1 MRLPSIPLNIVKLLI
16 PITVLVNKMSK
27 RNQKGYYILPFKG
40 TLSPH
45 EIFSYMKHMDPLST
59 KKSSEFHNPL
69 KNTLKVQF
77 SVLNRAKNAPMAPHY
92 HPQMRQWL
100 RNARFTIVG

>member
-45 EIFSYMKHMDPLST
+45 EIFSYMKHTAIPGYSKGSREYRAYLRPTEAVDANRDENLEPL
-59 KKSSEFHNPL
+59 
-69 KNTLKVQF
+69 TLIGIKF
-77 SVLNRAKNAPMAPHY
+77 WSH
-92 HPQMRQWL
+92 
-100 RNARFTIVG
+100 